1 MDKIDL
7 IQALKDSNHLSKS
20 EAETAINLFFNKAAF
35 FQGGHGIEGSGGWL
49 RLEVFSMNLHVE
61 VLGTETPIKVREGAC
76 IYFLSWT
83 ILLSGPF
90 RPWLTTTQLMP
101 GI

>member
-49 RLEVFSMNLHVE
+49 RLEML
-61 VLGTETPIKVREGAC
+61 LKVADLQSTSLE
-76 IYFLSWT
+76 SW
-83 ILLSGPF
+83 GQ
-90 RPWLTTTQLMP
+90 WLVP
-101 GI
+101 